1 MLSLVAAISENNVIG
16 KDNKIIWS
24 LPEDLKRFKEI
35 TTGHTIIMGRKTFES
50 LGRILPE
57 RKHIVLTRD
66 KDYRV
71 RDENVQIVNEISDLD
86 KYIDSD
92 EECFVIGG
100 AIVYRQLLPK
110 VNKMYIT
117 RIHSKFEGDS
127 YFPVISENEWN
138 IIEKVQGTKDEK
150 NPYNYDFIIYER
162 KK

>member
-16 KDNKIIWS
+16 KDNKIIWR

-110 VNKMYIT
+110 VDKMYIT

-138 IIEKVQGTKDEK
+138 IVEKVQGIKDEE